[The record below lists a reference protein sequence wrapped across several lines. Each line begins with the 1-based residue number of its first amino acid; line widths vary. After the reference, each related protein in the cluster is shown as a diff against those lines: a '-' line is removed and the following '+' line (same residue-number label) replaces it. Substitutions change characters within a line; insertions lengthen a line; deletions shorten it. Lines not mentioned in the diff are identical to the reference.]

1 MNDSPATL
9 WEIAGK
15 LGLALALVALNGFF
29 VAAEFALVKIRDTQ
43 LDPLR
48 RTRHRRAAMA
58 RHILGNLDPYL
69 SACQLGITL
78 ASLALGWVA
87 EPVFEALLHPVFGW
101 FQIESERVR
110 HLLAAS
116 VGLTVVTFFHVV
128 VGEQAPKFV
137 AIKRPLPSSLWVAY
151 PLHWFY
157 RLTYPL
163 IWVLNVASL
172 WVLKQLGI
180 ESGGGHG
187 EEHSEDELRL
197 MLGSS
202 LAAGGRS
209 SLAREIVQNS
219 FDLARRRARD
229 VMRPRREMVFLDA
242 RIPLQDGLRLADET
256 RYSRL
261 PLCEDGDLDRIV
273 GVLHVKDL
281 YSARSRA
288 TATGEL
294 RGQVKPVIYVPET
307 ARLDRLLQ
315 IFLERR
321 LHLAIVVDEYGGT
334 TGMVTL
340 ENVLEELV
348 GQIQDEFDHEKPR
361 IEKTG
366 DEEWI
371 IDGTLPLFELS
382 ELIRENVSADGVY
395 TVGGWITH
403 RRGGF
408 ARSGD
413 TVPLGALHTLGVLE
427 IDGMRVSRVVLR
439 RERTTGGATLNRPA
453 SEG

>member
-1 MNDSPATL
+1 MNASPDTP
-9 WEIAGK
+9 WMVVGK
-15 LGLALALVALNGFF
+15 LSLALALVALNGFF

-43 LDPLR
+43 LDPLVR
-48 RTRHRRAAMA
+48 IRHRRAGMA
-58 RHILGNLDPYL
+58 RHILSHLDPYL

-101 FQIESERVR
+101 FHLESERIR
-110 HLLAAS
+110 HILSAS
-116 VGLTVVTFFHVV
+116 IGLTVVTFFHVV
-128 VGEQAPKFV
+128 VGEQAPKFI

-151 PLHWFY
+151 PLHWFH
-157 RLTYPL
+157 TVTFPL
-163 IWVLNVASL
+163 IWVLNVTSL

-180 ESGGGHG
+180 EASGGHG

-197 MLGSS
+197 MLGST

-209 SLAREIVQNS
+209 TLAREIVHNS

-229 VMRPRREMVFLDA
+229 VMRPRRELVFLDS
-242 RIPLQDGLRLADET
+242 RLPLEDGLRLADET
-256 RYSRL
+256 RFSRL
-261 PLCEDGDLDRIV
+261 PLCEDGDLDRIA

-281 YSARSRA
+281 YAARGRGGSV
-288 TATGEL
+288 GEL
-294 RGQVKPVIYVPET
+294 RPQVKPVIYVPET

-315 IFLERR
+315 LFLERR

-366 DEEWI
+366 DEEWVL
-371 IDGTLPLFELS
+371 DGTLPLFELS
-382 ELIRENVSADGVY
+382 ELLREPVSADGVY

-403 RRGGF
+403 QRGGF
-408 ARSGD
+408 AKVGD
-413 TVPLGALHTLGVLE
+413 VVPVGAVHLLRVLE
-427 IDGMRVSRVVLR
+427 LDGMRVSRVSLH
-439 RERTTGGATLNRPA
+439 RERTQGGTLLIRRPDNH
-453 SEG
+453 